1 MGCDRPVSS
10 GGHFGANGG
19 LGAMATGAIASGGHF
34 QQLALRQLVV
44 VTVGAMGG
52 GAILSATGALA
63 LSRSL
68 KDHDPIAHH
77 GTAGQQLPLSIL

>member
-19 LGAMATGAIASGGHF
+19 LGVIAAGAIASGGHF
-34 QQLALRQLVV
+34 QQPALRQLVV
-44 VTVGAMGG
+44 VTVGAMGD
-52 GAILSATGALA
+52 GAILSATGALT
-63 LSRSL
+63 LGRSL

-77 GTAGQQLPLSIL
+77 GTAGQQLSLSIL